1 MEITT
6 SNVYVQQGDGSYVQV
21 QTMKEPEPESGQT
34 HTKPKGVVMSDP
46 LGNEGTPM
54 LDQDKENKSEEFKQE
69 EVKPEN
75 PKGII
80 CFVKLHLPYSCTCL
94 I

>member
-1 MEITT
+1 M

-21 QTMKEPEPESGQT
+21 QTTKEPEPESVQT
-34 HTKPKGVVMSDP
+34 HAKPKRVVMSDP

-54 LDQDKENKSEEFKQE
+54 LDQDKENKSEDLKQE
-69 EVKPEN
+69 DTKPEN
-75 PKGII
+75 LKGMI
-80 CFVKLHLPYSCTCL
+80 CLVKLHLPYSCKCL